1 MGVGSSG
8 LCSDIL
14 PSFPGM
20 IFLNGAYEVPSG
32 YLSIIGFGSCG
43 SDIGETE
50 ILEN

>member
-1 MGVGSSG
+1 
-8 LCSDIL
+8 
-14 PSFPGM
+14 M